1 MLLPL
6 ASTTWCGLRSDV
18 RMWCPRKLGVWLAV
32 DAVTLEVVQRPSLSQ
47 DDERLFCRCPAS
59 AGSAM
64 STVRTASAATFMLF
78 SWVDHRC
85 EAVFYIF

>member
-1 MLLPL
+1 
-6 ASTTWCGLRSDV
+6 
-18 RMWCPRKLGVWLAV
+18 
-32 DAVTLEVVQRPSLSQ
+32 
-47 DDERLFCRCPAS
+47 
-59 AGSAM
+59 M